1 MKIAVNVSAI
11 LNIKGVNMQTPE
23 VEMSVDLDK
32 WEDVELN
39 IDLMYKSLKKF
50 CEEKYSEKIF
60 LGLNSYKIYSDKD
73 ILLESS
79 LLKPF
84 IVYKWRELCSME

>member
-11 LNIKGVNMQTPE
+11 LTIKGVNIQTPE

-79 LLKPF
+79 WLKSF
-84 IVYKWRELCSME
+84 IVSKWRELCSME

>member
-11 LNIKGVNMQTPE
+11 LTIKGVNMQTPE

-50 CEEKYSEKIF
+50 CEEKYSENIF

-79 LLKPF
+79 WSKPF
-84 IVYKWRELCSME
+84 IVSKWRELCSME